1 MSHNGPMSGADST
14 SPAAPT
20 RLGTALSRQAAVDAA
35 TRLYLAGEP
44 VDMSALATELGIG
57 RSTLYRLVGNREDL
71 LATVLAEATERTFR
85 RTVADMAAEA
95 GPDAAP
101 PGGTEYILKVMD
113 RFLNAVV
120 DAKPL
125 QAVSHREPLLIVRLM
140 LLPGLVEQTAGRLV
154 GELLDAEVAAGRM
167 ELPLPTA
174 TFGLALIRMCDAHLY
189 APLLGGGAPEIGT
202 ALDLVAALLGHGR
215 SNEG

>member
-1 MSHNGPMSGADST
+1 MFHNGQMSGAEPTT
-14 SPAAPT
+14 SP

-71 LATVLAEATERTFR
+71 LATVLADATERTFR

-95 GPDAAP
+95 GPDAEP
-101 PGGTEYILKVMD
+101 PGGADYILKVMD

-202 ALDLVAALLGHGR
+202 ALDLVAALLGHSR
-215 SNEG
+215 PDEG

>member
-1 MSHNGPMSGADST
+1 MSHNGWMSGADST
-14 SPAAPT
+14 TPAPSA

-44 VDMSALATELGIG
+44 VDMSALAAELGIG

-71 LATVLAEATERTFR
+71 LAIVLAEATERTFR

-95 GPDAAP
+95 GSDTEP
-101 PGGTEYILKVMD
+101 PGGTEYILAVMD

-125 QAVSHREPLLIVRLM
+125 QAVSQREPLLIVRLM

-202 ALDLVAALLGHGR
+202 ALDLVAALLGHSHPG
-215 SNEG
+215 EG

>member
-1 MSHNGPMSGADST
+1 MSGADST
-14 SPAAPT
+14 TSAASA

-44 VDMSALATELGIG
+44 VDMSALAAELGIG

-85 RTVADMAAEA
+85 RTVADMVAEA
-95 GPDAAP
+95 GPDAEP

-202 ALDLVAALLGHGR
+202 ALDLVAALLGHSQPGD
-215 SNEG
+215 S

>member
-1 MSHNGPMSGADST
+1 M
-14 SPAAPT
+14 
-20 RLGTALSRQAAVDAA
+20 SRQAAVDAA

-44 VDMSALATELGIG
+44 VDMSALAAELGIG

-85 RTVADMAAEA
+85 RTVADMVAEA
-95 GPDAAP
+95 GPDAEP

-202 ALDLVAALLGHGR
+202 ALDLVAALLGHSQPGD
-215 SNEG
+215 G

>member
-1 MSHNGPMSGADST
+1 MSGADST
-14 SPAAPT
+14 TPAPSA

-44 VDMSALATELGIG
+44 VDMSALAAELGIG

-71 LATVLAEATERTFR
+71 LAIVLAEATERTFR

-95 GPDAAP
+95 GSDTEP
-101 PGGTEYILKVMD
+101 PGGTEYILAVMD

-125 QAVSHREPLLIVRLM
+125 QAVSQREPLLIVRLM

-202 ALDLVAALLGHGR
+202 ALDLVAALLGHSQSG
-215 SNEG
+215 EG

>member
-1 MSHNGPMSGADST
+1 MSHNGWMSGADST
-14 SPAAPT
+14 TSAASA

-35 TRLYLAGEP
+35 TRLYLAGKP
-44 VDMSALATELGIG
+44 VDMSALAAELGIG

-95 GPDAAP
+95 GPDAEP

-202 ALDLVAALLGHGR
+202 ALDLVAALLGHSQPGD
-215 SNEG
+215 G

>member
-1 MSHNGPMSGADST
+1 MSHNGWMSGADST
-14 SPAAPT
+14 TPAPST

-44 VDMSALATELGIG
+44 VDMSALAAELGIG

-95 GPDAAP
+95 GADAEP
-101 PGGTEYILKVMD
+101 PGGTEYILAVMD

-125 QAVSHREPLLIVRLM
+125 QAVSQREPLLIVRLM

-202 ALDLVAALLGHGR
+202 ALDLVAALLGHSQSG
-215 SNEG
+215 EG

>member
-1 MSHNGPMSGADST
+1 MSHNGWMSGADST
-14 SPAAPT
+14 TPAPSA

-44 VDMSALATELGIG
+44 VDMSALAAELGIG

-71 LATVLAEATERTFR
+71 LAIVLAEATERTFR

-95 GPDAAP
+95 GSDTEP
-101 PGGTEYILKVMD
+101 PGGTEYILAVMD

-125 QAVSHREPLLIVRLM
+125 QAVSQREPLLIVRLM

-202 ALDLVAALLGHGR
+202 ALDLVAALLGHSQSGD
-215 SNEG
+215 G

>member
-1 MSHNGPMSGADST
+1 MSHNGWMSGADST
-14 SPAAPT
+14 TPAPSA

-44 VDMSALATELGIG
+44 VDMSALAAELGIG

-71 LATVLAEATERTFR
+71 LAIVLAAATERTFR

-95 GPDAAP
+95 GSDTEP
-101 PGGTEYILKVMD
+101 PGGTEYILAVMD

-125 QAVSHREPLLIVRLM
+125 QAVSQREPLLIVRLM

-202 ALDLVAALLGHGR
+202 ALDLVAALLGHSQSG
-215 SNEG
+215 EG

>member
-1 MSHNGPMSGADST
+1 M
-14 SPAAPT
+14 
-20 RLGTALSRQAAVDAA
+20 SRQAAVDAA

-44 VDMSALATELGIG
+44 VDMSALAAELGIG

-71 LATVLAEATERTFR
+71 LAIVLAEATERTFR

-95 GPDAAP
+95 GSDTEP
-101 PGGTEYILKVMD
+101 PGGTEYILAVMD

-125 QAVSHREPLLIVRLM
+125 QAVSQREPLLIVRLM

-202 ALDLVAALLGHGR
+202 ALDLVAALLGHSQSG
-215 SNEG
+215 EG

>member
-1 MSHNGPMSGADST
+1 MSHNGRMSGADST
-14 SPAAPT
+14 SSAPSA

-95 GPDAAP
+95 GSDAEPA
-101 PGGTEYILKVMD
+101 GGTEYILKVMD

-125 QAVSHREPLLIVRLM
+125 QTVSHREPLLIVRLM

-202 ALDLVAALLGHGR
+202 ALDLVAALLGHSR
-215 SNEG
+215 SDED

>member
-1 MSHNGPMSGADST
+1 MSHNGQMSGSEST
-14 SPAAPT
+14 TPAPSA

-35 TRLYLAGEP
+35 TRLYLAGES

-85 RTVADMAAEA
+85 RTVADMAVEA
-95 GPDAAP
+95 GPDAEP
-101 PGGTEYILKVMD
+101 PGGTGYILEVMD
-113 RFLNAVV
+113 RFLHAVV

-125 QAVSHREPLLIVRLM
+125 QVVSHREPLLIVRLM

-154 GELLDAEVAAGRM
+154 GELLDAEVAAGRL

-189 APLLGGGAPEIGT
+189 APLLGGGAPEVGT
-202 ALDLVAALLGHGR
+202 ALDLVAALLGHSR
-215 SNEG
+215 TAEA

>member
-1 MSHNGPMSGADST
+1 MSHNGWMSGADST
-14 SPAAPT
+14 TPAPSA

-44 VDMSALATELGIG
+44 VDMSALAAELGIG

-71 LATVLAEATERTFR
+71 LAIVLAEATERTFR

-95 GPDAAP
+95 GSDTEP
-101 PGGTEYILKVMD
+101 PGGTEYILAVMD

-125 QAVSHREPLLIVRLM
+125 QAVSQREPLLIVRLM

-202 ALDLVAALLGHGR
+202 ALDLVAALLGHSQSG
-215 SNEG
+215 EG

>member
-1 MSHNGPMSGADST
+1 MSHNGRMSGADST
-14 SPAAPT
+14 SSAPPA

-95 GPDAAP
+95 GPGAEPA
-101 PGGTEYILKVMD
+101 GGTEYILKVMD

-125 QAVSHREPLLIVRLM
+125 QTVSHREPLLIVRLM

-202 ALDLVAALLGHGR
+202 ALDLVAALLGHSR
-215 SNEG
+215 SDED

>member
-1 MSHNGPMSGADST
+1 MSGADST
-14 SPAAPT
+14 TPPSA

-44 VDMSALATELGIG
+44 VDMSALAAELGIG

-71 LATVLAEATERTFR
+71 LAIVLAEATERTFR

-95 GPDAAP
+95 GSDTEP
-101 PGGTEYILKVMD
+101 PGGTEYILAVMD

-125 QAVSHREPLLIVRLM
+125 QAVSQREPLLIVRLM

-202 ALDLVAALLGHGR
+202 ALDLVAALLGHSQSG
-215 SNEG
+215 EG

>member
-1 MSHNGPMSGADST
+1 MSHNGWMSGADST
-14 SPAAPT
+14 TPPSA

-44 VDMSALATELGIG
+44 VDMSALAAELGIG

-95 GPDAAP
+95 GSDAEP
-101 PGGTEYILKVMD
+101 SGGTEYILAVMD

-125 QAVSHREPLLIVRLM
+125 QAVSQREPLLIVRLM

-202 ALDLVAALLGHGR
+202 ALDLVAALLGHSQSG
-215 SNEG
+215 EG

>member
-1 MSHNGPMSGADST
+1 MSGADST
-14 SPAAPT
+14 SSAPSA

-95 GPDAAP
+95 GSDAEPA
-101 PGGTEYILKVMD
+101 GGTEYILKVMD

-125 QAVSHREPLLIVRLM
+125 QTVSHREPLLIVRLM

-202 ALDLVAALLGHGR
+202 ALDLVAALLGHSR
-215 SNEG
+215 SDED

>member
-1 MSHNGPMSGADST
+1 MSHNGWMSGADST
-14 SPAAPT
+14 TPAPSA

-44 VDMSALATELGIG
+44 VDMSALAAELGIG

-95 GPDAAP
+95 GSDTEP
-101 PGGTEYILKVMD
+101 PGGTEYILAVMD

-125 QAVSHREPLLIVRLM
+125 QAVSQREPLLIVRLM

-202 ALDLVAALLGHGR
+202 ALDLVAALLGHSQSG
-215 SNEG
+215 EG